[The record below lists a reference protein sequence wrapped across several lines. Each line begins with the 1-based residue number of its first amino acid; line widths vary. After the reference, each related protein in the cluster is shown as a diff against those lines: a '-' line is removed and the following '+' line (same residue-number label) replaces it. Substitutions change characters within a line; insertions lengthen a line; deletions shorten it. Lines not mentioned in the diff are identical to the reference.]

1 MKQDPFWL
9 YFIQRLSLLSIASFT
24 KHFLLL
30 LLFFPE
36 RIFAK
41 ILCRTRGK
49 NRKIFPA
56 FTQFYHD
63 LVLNLGQWE
72 PPGAVP
78 EQGKGVCPMQH
89 GSLRAPVR
97 VFMAAVLLCLTF
109 LAAPKAAAAQLQNV
123 NGITLLS
130 FDSQQIV
137 SIGNQ
142 TSGRCS
148 WYALRYARTILDG
161 KPCSGS
167 GMWSN
172 GAVWS
177 AAGYYAYSGSLS
189 GCLSRLYEE
198 LQAGRPVIVHLKNTA
213 VSGVSK
219 HTNRVTSYEYHL
231 SGSGWKEV
239 NYPHIATSSTY
250 GHWVCVVGISPTA
263 DPENLR
269 ESDFYALD
277 PARVSV
283 NGTLAVTKLLD
294 GTIWTD
300 NSPLK
305 VAA

>member
-41 ILCRTRGK
+41 ILCHARGK

-63 LVLNLGQWE
+63 LVLNLKQWE

-97 VFMAAVLLCLTF
+97 VFMAAVLLCLSF
-109 LAAPKAAAAQLQNV
+109 LAAPKAAAAQLQDV
-123 NGITLLS
+123 NGIMLLS

>member
-41 ILCRTRGK
+41 ILCHARGK

-63 LVLNLGQWE
+63 LVLNLRQWE

-97 VFMAAVLLCLTF
+97 VFMAAVLLCLSF

-263 DPENLR
+263 DSENLR

>member
-1 MKQDPFWL
+1 
-9 YFIQRLSLLSIASFT
+9 
-24 KHFLLL
+24 
-30 LLFFPE
+30 
-36 RIFAK
+36 
-41 ILCRTRGK
+41 
-49 NRKIFPA
+49 
-56 FTQFYHD
+56 
-63 LVLNLGQWE
+63 
-72 PPGAVP
+72 
-78 EQGKGVCPMQH
+78 MQH

-97 VFMAAVLLCLTF
+97 VFMAAVLLCLSF

-219 HTNRVTSYEYHL
+219 HTNKDYFNRRDS
-231 SGSGWKEV
+231 S
-239 NYPHIATSSTY
+239 IATSSTY